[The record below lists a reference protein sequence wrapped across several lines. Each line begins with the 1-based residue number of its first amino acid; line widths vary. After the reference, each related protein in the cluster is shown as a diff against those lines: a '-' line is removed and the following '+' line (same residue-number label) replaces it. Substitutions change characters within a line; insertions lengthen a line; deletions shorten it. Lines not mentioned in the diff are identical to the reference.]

1 MIMMI
6 IEVRLLL
13 KGDLLTAGLP
23 ICEALLPDSL
33 VIEKAFLHKLGVGQV

>member
-1 MIMMI
+1 MI
-6 IEVRLLL
+6 ILITEVMLLL
-13 KGDLLTAGLP
+13 KGGLLTAGSP